1 MSVVPIVSSNETVD
15 GHDSQNVKLSL
26 EPRNLTS
33 TVQCVNHV
41 SLSLDI
47 MPPSEMLS
55 HPIAQ
60 KTINSVQNDWDRL
73 PRYIHDALVFILELL
88 PLGFLAS

>member
-1 MSVVPIVSSNETVD
+1 
-15 GHDSQNVKLSL
+15 
-26 EPRNLTS
+26 
-33 TVQCVNHV
+33 
-41 SLSLDI
+41 
-47 MPPSEMLS
+47 MLS

-88 PLGFLAS
+88 PLGFLASQAQAFFPQEQTGGCCHADYHEDLIGERTH